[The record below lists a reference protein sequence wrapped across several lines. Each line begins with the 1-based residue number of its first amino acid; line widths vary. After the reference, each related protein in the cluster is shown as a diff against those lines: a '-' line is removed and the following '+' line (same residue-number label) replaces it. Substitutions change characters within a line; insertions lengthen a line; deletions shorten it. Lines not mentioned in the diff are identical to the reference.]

1 MGRLATGSM
10 TLRSTDS
17 SYEPPR
23 RGAGIDVEKLEH
35 RNAYI
40 ISQVLEDP
48 DAGLVLLYDEYSRSV
63 NRLVYRLLG
72 PDADHD
78 DIVQQVFL
86 QMLQSIGKL
95 KSPERLNLWVRS
107 ITINIVRS
115 ELRKRTVRRTFLRWA
130 PKEEKTGD
138 LSIDVESNDFIK
150 ASAAA
155 LERLPAEERVVFLL
169 YYLEDHTLPEIA
181 EACGFSTMTAKRRLG
196 KARERFRRQMHLSD
210 ALIPFLEG
218 GKRK

>member
-1 MGRLATGSM
+1 MN
-10 TLRSTDS
+10 LRSTDS
-17 SYEPPR
+17 STRQPR
-23 RGAGIDVEKLEH
+23 PGAEIDVEKLEH

-40 ISQVLEDP
+40 IGQVLEDP
-48 DAGLVLLYDEYSRSV
+48 DTGLVLLFDQYSRSV

-115 ELRKRTVRRTFLRWA
+115 ELRKRSVRRSFLRWA
-130 PKEEKTGD
+130 PKEEATGD
-138 LSIDVESNDFIK
+138 LNLDVESSDFMK
-150 ASAAA
+150 ASASA
-155 LERLPAEERVVFLL
+155 LERLPAEERIVFLL
-169 YYLEDHTLPEIA
+169 YYLEEHTLPEIA
-181 EACGFSTMTAKRRLG
+181 ETCGFSTMTA
-196 KARERFRRQMHLSD
+196 
-210 ALIPFLEG
+210 
-218 GKRK
+218 

>member
-1 MGRLATGSM
+1 MNF
-10 TLRSTDS
+10 RSTES
-17 SYEPPR
+17 STRQPR
-23 RGAGIDVEKLEH
+23 RGAEIDVEKLEH

-40 ISQVLEDP
+40 IGQVLEDP
-48 DAGLVLLYDEYSRSV
+48 DAGLVLLFDEYSRSV

-115 ELRKRTVRRTFLRWA
+115 ELRKRSVRRSFLRWA
-130 PKEEKTGD
+130 PKEEVTGD
-138 LSIDVESNDFIK
+138 LNLDVESSDFMR
-150 ASAAA
+150 ASASA

-169 YYLEDHTLPEIA
+169 YYLEEHTLPEIA

-196 KARERFRRQMHLSD
+196 KARERFRRQMHGSRVL
-210 ALIPFLEG
+210 APFLEG
-218 GKRK
+218 GKTA